1 MYLRSSGTQRFA
13 VSNSLQPNDV
23 ASNPTLLTARER
35 QVLALIAAG
44 KTGKEIAAEL
54 GSTLRTARFHRE
66 KLAQK
71 LGSSSAAW
79 LTRCAIEHGI
89 EA

>member
-1 MYLRSSGTQRFA
+1 MLD
-13 VSNSLQPNDV
+13 SLQANDL
-23 ASNPTLLTARER
+23 ASNHTRRTARER

-54 GSTLRTARFHRE
+54 GITLRTARFHRE

-79 LTRCAIEHGI
+79 LTRYAIEHGI
-89 EA
+89 DAETARAD

>member
-1 MYLRSSGTQRFA
+1 VL
-13 VSNSLQPNDV
+13 NSLEPNDL
-23 ASNPTLLTARER
+23 ASDPTRLTARER
-35 QVLALIAAG
+35 QVLALIAQG

-54 GSTLRTARFHRE
+54 GITLRTARFHRE

-79 LTRCAIEHGI
+79 LTRYAIEHGI
-89 EA
+89 DGV